1 MKNVE
6 IILGHIGAAYDAASI
21 LAAYGKGEEW
31 KKIGQEA
38 MEKIERLMDELYDL
52 FPIPDED
59 DGDQE

>member
-6 IILGHIGAAYDAASI
+6 IILDHINAAHDAASI

-31 KKIGQEA
+31 KKTGREA
-38 MEKIERLMDELYDL
+38 MEKIERLLEDLYDL
-52 FPIPDED
+52 FPVPDED